1 MESRQLTAA
10 SSLEAPTLASGASG
24 GRNLRASRRPH
35 PARLKAAAPPPSP
48 PAKGLAS
55 ASCAAAGFG
64 QLRFRCRIDLS
75 RHQIDLR
82 RRRIELRSLQ
92 IELRLH
98 LSGFPF
104 GDPEAGGRSVRG
116 ARRPAE
122 GATGARQGGGRCRHG
137 CGGPGGRR
145 RSMGR

>member
-1 MESRQLTAA
+1 MESRQLLAA
-10 SSLEAPTLASGASG
+10 SSLEAPTLAGGASG

-55 ASCAAAGFG
+55 ASCTAAGFG

-104 GDPEAGGRSVRG
+104 GDPEAGGCSIRG
-116 ARRPAE
+116 ARHPAE
-122 GATGARQGGGRCRHG
+122 RATGARQGGGCRRPG
-137 CGGPGGRR
+137 CGGPRGGGWGG
-145 RSMGR
+145 SA